1 MTTPTDPTDASTATA
16 PAADADPV
24 ASNPPPPADP
34 TTADPTT
41 EDAAT
46 EDAATEERPRSR
58 GRWLFVLAIVIAVVG
73 ILGARIT
80 VPYVIF
86 SPGDATP
93 IDDYLRISGA
103 RTYRHHGG
111 FLLLTVRVSNGRPNV
126 WRFVQASLDDDSKV
140 IGEDQYL
147 GTTPRRKVNARDVQ
161 EMEDSQHAAAIAA
174 LTKLGYQVKESG
186 QGALVAAVVEGS
198 PAVAA
203 GLKPGDVI
211 TAIDGQQIQ
220 LADQVGPIVQNS
232 PVGTTFI
239 LTVRRDGKERQVSIT
254 SGSAPA
260 GPIKGKPYFGISS
273 MTDHRKVEYPV
284 DVKIDAGD
292 VRGPS
297 GGLAFALSIIDDLT
311 PGNLSGGKKVAV
323 TGEIHDDGTV
333 SEVGGVPQKA
343 VAAREAGAT
352 LMIVPASEVRAARSK
367 AGSMPVVGVKT
378 LDDAL
383 RVLRAHGG
391 AAIAPRSA

>member
-1 MTTPTDPTDASTATA
+1 MTTPPDPTDASTATA
-16 PAADADPV
+16 PVVGPDPV
-24 ASNPPPPADP
+24 ASSAPTEDP
-34 TTADPTT
+34 TAPEPDVEGP
-41 EDAAT
+41 E
-46 EDAATEERPRSR
+46 TEERPRSR

-103 RTYRHHGG
+103 RTYRHNGG

-140 IGEDQYL
+140 IGEDKYL
-147 GTTPRRKVNARDVQ
+147 GATPRRKVNARDVQ
-161 EMEDSQHAAAIAA
+161 EMEDSQHAAAIAG
-174 LTKLGYQVKESG
+174 LTRLGYEVKESG
-186 QGALVAAVVEGS
+186 RGALVAAVVEDS

-232 PVGTTFI
+232 PIGTTFI
-239 LTVRRDGKERQVSIT
+239 LTVRRGGTERPVSIT
-254 SGSAPA
+254 SGTAPS

-292 VRGPS
+292 VSGPS

-343 VAAREAGAT
+343 VAARNAGAT

-367 AGSMPVVGVKT
+367 AGSMPVIGVKT

-391 AAIAPRSA
+391 AAIPPRSS

>member
-1 MTTPTDPTDASTATA
+1 MTTPPDSSDAPTATA
-16 PAADADPV
+16 PVEGSDGAPV
-24 ASNPPPPADP
+24 TTPPPSDP
-34 TTADPTT
+34 
-41 EDAAT
+41 DAP
-46 EDAATEERPRSR
+46 EPEHRPGR
-58 GRWLFVLAIVIAVVG
+58 GRWLFLLAVVIAIVG
-73 ILGARIT
+73 IVGARIT

-103 RTYRHHGG
+103 RTYEHAGG

-147 GTTPRRKVNARDVQ
+147 GRTPRKRVDARDVQ
-161 EMEDSQHAAAIAA
+161 QMEDSQHAAAIAA
-174 LTKLGYQVKESG
+174 LTRLGYTIKETGRGS
-186 QGALVAAVVEGS
+186 LVADVLDGS
-198 PAVAA
+198 PADAA
-203 GLKPGDVI
+203 GLRPGDVI
-211 TAIDGQQIQ
+211 TAIDGTPIT
-220 LADQVGPIVQNS
+220 LADQLGPIVQGS
-232 PVGTTFI
+232 PIGTTFQ
-239 LTVRRDGKERQVSIT
+239 LTVRRGDDDRTVSIT
-254 SGSAPA
+254 SGSAPS
-260 GPIKGKPYFGISS
+260 GPIKGKPFFGVSS
-273 MTDHRKVEYPV
+273 LTDHRKVEYPV

-292 VRGPS
+292 VSGPS

-311 PGNLSGGKKVAV
+311 PGNLSGGKQVAV

-343 VAAREAGAT
+343 VAAREAGAR
-352 LMIVPASEVRAARSK
+352 LMIVPKSEVADARAK
-367 AGSMPVVGVKT
+367 AGSMPVVGVKS

-391 AAIAPRSA
+391 AAIPPQAA